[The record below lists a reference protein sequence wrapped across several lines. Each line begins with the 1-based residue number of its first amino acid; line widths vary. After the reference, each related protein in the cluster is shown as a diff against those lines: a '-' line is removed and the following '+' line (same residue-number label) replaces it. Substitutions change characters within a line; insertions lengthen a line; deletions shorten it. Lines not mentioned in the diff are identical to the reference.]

1 MRKQH
6 QIGRRPYKSIAINNL
21 RVILNYKLMEYEKI
35 ALIEDLVE
43 RTASFEKEVDTFIP
57 KMPDT
62 REARIIG
69 NQLKHSV
76 NATHINYVSA
86 KESNTDEIF
95 SSKMVVVIEE
105 ADQNLF
111 WLELLLETDMVNNEE
126 IKNLIDVC
134 GDLYDDLEKVTAFLK
149 ETTKQ

>member
-1 MRKQH
+1 MK
-6 QIGRRPYKSIAINNL
+6 
-21 RVILNYKLMEYEKI
+21 YEKI
-35 ALIEDLVE
+35 VLIEDLVD
-43 RTASFEKEVDTFIP
+43 RTASFEKTVDTFIL

-62 REARIIG
+62 RESRIIG
-69 NQLKHSV
+69 NQLKHSA
-76 NATHINYVSA
+76 NATHINYVAA

-111 WLELLLETDMVNNEE
+111 WLELLLETDMINNEE

-134 GDLYDDLEKVTAFLK
+134 GDLYDDLEKVTLFLK
-149 ETTKQ
+149 EIHNTSLNL